1 MRLNDILSKFD
12 ITSEREDYTKIH
24 DTVEKGIEFKGT
36 NLWILIFAIFIASIG
51 LNVNS
56 TAVIIGAM
64 LISPLMGPIL
74 GIGYSI
80 ATYDFPLLKK
90 AIINYIFAIVTGLIA
105 SAIYF
110 FVSPI
115 YQAHSELLARTQP
128 NIYDVLIALLGGLA
142 GIIALSCKNRG
153 NVIPGVAIATALM
166 PPLCTAGYGL
176 ATTQWNFFFGA
187 LYLLLINTVFIGVA
201 TLITVRTLRFPIQ
214 FYANEKQKTSAN
226 RWVSLLV
233 LLTTIPSVYYG
244 YLLVQQERFVQ
255 NATRFVQNESY
266 IEGDFLLKND
276 FNHGKREIVLTYGGR
291 KISDGEKQRLQK
303 RTVVYGL
310 ERVSVIVQQG
320 FSINDDLN
328 VIQALSQS
336 DQYQAEINRLKSALS
351 KNIQRQ
357 DSIANS
363 ERVGN
368 ALFREI
374 KPFFPEVKY
383 LSARKQEFYADSSK
397 RQEYTVVVLGSIKPA
412 LTMKELPKIQKWLAV
427 RISTDSLKIFVE
439 K

>member
-1 MRLNDILSKFD
+1 MRLNDILAKFD

>member
-1 MRLNDILSKFD
+1 MNDILAKFD

-24 DTVEKGIEFKGT
+24 DMVEHGIEFKGT

-80 ATYDFPLLKK
+80 ATYDFPLLQKS
-90 AIINYIFAIVTGLIA
+90 IVNYLFAIFTGLVA

-110 FVSPI
+110 FISPI

-176 ATTQWNFFFGA
+176 ATMQWNFFFGA
-187 LYLLLINTVFIGVA
+187 LYLLLINTVFIGAA
-201 TLITVRTLRFPIQ
+201 TLITVRSLRFPIR
-214 FYANEKQKTSAN
+214 FYANEKQKKSAN

-233 LLTTIPSVYYG
+233 LCTTVPSIYYG

-276 FNHGKREIVLTYGGR
+276 FNYGKREIVLTYGGR
-291 KISDGEKQRLQK
+291 KISDGEKQRLKK
-303 RTVVYGL
+303 RTSVYGL
-310 ERVSVIVQQG
+310 QGVSVVVKQG
-320 FSINDDLN
+320 FSINDDVN
-328 VIQALSQS
+328 VIQALSQT

-351 KNIQRQ
+351 QNIKKQ
-357 DSIANS
+357 DSIAIA
-363 ERVGN
+363 ERVGK
-368 ALFREI
+368 ALYKEM

-383 LSARKQEFYADSSK
+383 LAASKQEFFTDSTK
-397 RQEYTVVVLGSIKPA
+397 KQNYTVVVLGSTKPA
-412 LTMKELPKIQKWLAV
+412 TTMKELPKIKKWLSV